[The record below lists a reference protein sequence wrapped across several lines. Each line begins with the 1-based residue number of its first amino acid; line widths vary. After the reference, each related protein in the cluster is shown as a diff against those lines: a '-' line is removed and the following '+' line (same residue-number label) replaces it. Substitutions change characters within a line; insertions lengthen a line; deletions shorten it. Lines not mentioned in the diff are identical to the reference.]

1 MRRIWYVGLAFAL
14 FALMGNPTASFALS
28 WPVES
33 VGDSGPNVYSIQH
46 LLNAHGH
53 ALTADGQ
60 FGSTT
65 ESKVKSFQSSKGLT
79 ADGVV
84 GPATWEALVITVR
97 SGSSGEA
104 VKAAQRQLNKYGYNL
119 TVDGAFGAGTDSA
132 TRDYQSKHALTADGI
147 IGPATWS
154 SLTSGSS
161 GGGTSRAQL
170 AATIRDSSR
179 ITLLTFHVSGIS
191 DSPSTARQNIVDTA
205 NGLPAKTSSYSDV
218 GRTNVYLSTSMLNTM
233 VKLANSY
240 GFTYRVTAI
249 AGGDHSSTSR
259 HYAGVAFDVDMIN
272 GSGFS
277 SRTTAVSSFMQRCRD
292 NGATEVLGP
301 GDAGHSTHIHCAWP
315 RP

>member
-1 MRRIWYVGLAFAL
+1 MRRIWYAALALAL
-14 FALMGNPTASFALS
+14 FALLGNPTASFALS
-28 WPVES
+28 WPIES
-33 VGDSGPNVYSIQH
+33 IGDSGPNVYSIQH
-46 LLNAHGH
+46 LLNARGFT
-53 ALTADGQ
+53 LTADGQ

-65 ESKVKSFQSSKGLT
+65 ESKVKSFQSSRGLT

-84 GPATWEALVITVR
+84 GPNTWEALIMTVQ

-104 VKAAQRQLNKYGYNL
+104 AKAAQRQLNKYGYAL
-119 TVDGAFGAGTDSA
+119 VVDGAFGSASVSA
-132 TRDYQSKHALTADGI
+132 TRDYQSKHGLTADGI

-179 ITLLTFHVSGIS
+179 ISLLTYHVSGIS
-191 DSPSTARQNIVDTA
+191 DSASTARQNIVDTA

-218 GRTNVYLSTSMLNTM
+218 GRTNVYLNTTMLNTM
-233 VKLANSY
+233 VRLANSY
-240 GFTYRVTAI
+240 GYTYRVTAI

-259 HYAGVAFDVDMIN
+259 HYVGVAFDVDMIN

-277 SRTTAVSSFMQRCRD
+277 SRTTNVSNFMQRCRD

>member
-1 MRRIWYVGLAFAL
+1 MRRIWYAALAFAL
-14 FALMGNPTASFALS
+14 CALLGSPTASFALS
-28 WPVES
+28 WPIES

-46 LLNAHGH
+46 LLNARGFT
-53 ALTADGQ
+53 LTADGA
-60 FGSTT
+60 FGPTT
-65 ESKVKSFQSSKGLT
+65 ESKVKSFQSSRGLT
-79 ADGVV
+79 ADGIV
-84 GPATWEALVITVR
+84 GPNTWEALIITVQ

-104 VKAAQRQLNKYGYNL
+104 AKAAQRQLNKYGYAL
-119 TVDGAFGAGTDSA
+119 AVDGAFGPASVSA
-132 TRDYQSKHALTADGI
+132 TRDYQSKHGLTADGI

-179 ITLLTFHVSGIS
+179 VALLTYHVSGIS
-191 DSPSTARQNIVDTA
+191 DSASTARQNIVDTA
-205 NGLPAKTSSYSDV
+205 NGLAAKTSSYSDV
-218 GRTNVYLSTSMLNTM
+218 GRTSVYLNTTMLNTM
-233 VKLANSY
+233 VKLANTY
-240 GFTYRVTAI
+240 GYTYRVTEI

-259 HYAGVAFDVDMIN
+259 HYVGVAFDVDMIN

-277 SRTTAVSSFMQRCRD
+277 SRTTNVSNFMQRCRD

>member
-1 MRRIWYVGLAFAL
+1 MRRIWYAALAFAL
-14 FALMGNPTASFALS
+14 FALLGSPTASFALS
-28 WPVES
+28 WPIES
-33 VGDSGPNVYSIQH
+33 VGDSGPNVYTIQH
-46 LLNAHGH
+46 LLNARGFT
-53 ALTADGQ
+53 LTADGS
-60 FGSTT
+60 FGPTT
-65 ESKVKSFQSSKGLT
+65 ESKVKSFQSSKGL
-79 ADGVV
+79 AVDGVV
-84 GPATWEALVITVR
+84 GPNTWEALIIVVK

-104 VKAAQRQLNKYGYNL
+104 VKGAQRQLNKYGYNL
-119 TVDGAFGAGTDSA
+119 AVDGSFGPATDSA
-132 TRDYQSKHALTADGI
+132 TRDYQSKHGLVVDGS

-179 ITLLTFHVSGIS
+179 ITLLTYHVSGIS

-218 GRTNVYLSTSMLNTM
+218 GRTSVYLNTTMLNTM
-233 VKLANSY
+233 VKLANTY
-240 GFTYRVTAI
+240 GYTYRVTAI

-259 HYAGVAFDVDMIN
+259 HYVGVAFDVDMIN
-272 GSGFS
+272 GSRFS
-277 SRTTAVSSFMQRCRD
+277 SRTTNVSNFMQRCRD